1 MALFGQDAP
10 DPRIAALGGVLGDI
24 ITGGPQS
31 RGQLA
36 YVDQFSRNAKAAD
49 AMWTARDSRARA
61 IAREGITPEAL
72 ADFQAGRN
80 SALGANIL
88 ATSASPDMRILGAYQ
103 LAGTA
108 EMANARNAAVLGGD
122 MVTANRL
129 TNTLEGRATPL
140 VEVNAQGIAYDP
152 NVPLGDQVFRTTP
165 MADADIDLT
174 KARTADVAKR
184 GDAYV
189 VGQHARAAQ
198 SYAAAARY
206 GAQSGVYNAQAAAGG
221 FNPNTG
227 SRGGKTVNIVS
238 DAEKLMGMVPGVTIT
253 STFRD
258 AARNARVGGM
268 PNSQHVSGTA
278 FDIVAPTPEAYEQ
291 ARAWGQMMGYDVI
304 DERNRPG
311 YKPHMHFELRNGAR
325 SSSTF
330 VPGGANPTKAGVQ
343 PNTDTGVGL
352 PTVLGGRT
360 PEPRVPVSAADA
372 GRKTKKIPA
381 AAIRD
386 LWADPSLEDEFAA
399 KYGRAAARQAMADRR

>member
-10 DPRIAALGGVLGDI
+10 DPRVAALGGVLGDI
-24 ITGGPQS
+24 ITGGPQA

-36 YVDQFSRNAKAAD
+36 YVDQINRNSKAAD
-49 AMWTARDSRARA
+49 AMWSARDSRARA

-80 SALGANIL
+80 SVLGANIL
-88 ATSASPDMRILGAYQ
+88 ATSASPDMRALGAYQ

-108 EMANARNAAVLGGD
+108 EMANARSAAVLGGD

-165 MADADIDLT
+165 IADADIGLT
-174 KARTADVAKR
+174 NARAADVTKR
-184 GDAYV
+184 GDAYSV
-189 VGQHARAAQ
+189 RQHAGAAQ

-206 GAQSGVYNAQAAAGG
+206 GAQAGVYNAQAAAGG
-221 FNPNTG
+221 YNPNTG
-227 SRGGKTVNIVS
+227 SSKGGSRNIVN
-238 DAEKLMGMVPGVTIT
+238 DAEKLMGMVPGLSIT

-258 AARNARVGGM
+258 ADRNAKVGGM

-311 YKPHMHFELRNGAR
+311 YKPHMHFELRNGDK
-325 SSSTF
+325 SSTTF

-352 PTVLGGRT
+352 PTVLGGKT
-360 PEPRVPVSAADA
+360 PEPRVPVSASDA
-372 GRKTKKIPA
+372 GRQARNIPA
-381 AAIRD
+381 AAVRA
-386 LWADPSLEDEFAA
+386 LWADPSLADQFAA
-399 KYGRAAARQAMADRR
+399 KYGRAAARQVLADRR